1 LVIPP
6 IETDDPTLAKHLSD
20 KLDPSVAKL
29 NILKLEPSRTTDLM
43 DIEEPKFTASKTDK
57 LEILLTIPEVP
68 STDRYEAIL
77 TKPRTD
83 IAEPR

>member
-1 LVIPP
+1 MVIPP
-6 IETDDPTLAKHLSD
+6 TLTDEPILAKHLSD
-20 KLDPSVAKL
+20 KLDPSVEKL

-43 DIEEPKFTASKTDK
+43 DIEEPKFTESKMDK
-57 LEILLTIPEVP
+57 LAILFAIPEVP

-83 IAEPR
+83 TVEPR